1 MKEDKKQDFLFDY
14 QQKERELLWEF
25 EKKRTSLQ
33 ADYVRELTRMTHS
46 SKTDEELG
54 IDQPFLQEQAL
65 EFAEEDFHK
74 IQNFFDKIGN
84 KFKKR

>member
-25 EKKRTSLQ
+25 KKKRTSLQ
-33 ADYVRELTRMTHS
+33 ADYVRELTRMTHPN
-46 SKTDEELG
+46 KTDEELG
-54 IDQPFLQEQAL
+54 LDQPFLQEQTL